1 MMVTIVV
8 TGGYASF
15 GTVTNS
21 QVYSNL
27 LSKRGVQE
35 QTAKLTGT

>member
-8 TGGYASF
+8 TVGYASF
-15 GTVTNS
+15 GTVTNI

-27 LSKRGVQE
+27 SSKREVQE